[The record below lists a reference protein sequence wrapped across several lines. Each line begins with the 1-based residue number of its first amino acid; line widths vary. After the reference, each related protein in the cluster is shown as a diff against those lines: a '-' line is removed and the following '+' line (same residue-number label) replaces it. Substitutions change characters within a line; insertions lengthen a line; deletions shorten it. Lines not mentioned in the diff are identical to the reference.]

1 MIQFIRAGHAGRFV
15 RPLAGAALLLAC
27 TAPLALADDAEVL
40 ARVNGR
46 DITVGE
52 VNLAKEAFAEQLG
65 QVPETAQQNIL
76 VDVLIDMHVL
86 ADAAEKAG
94 LAGTD
99 LFERR
104 MAFLRNQALRNAFV
118 EEKVQ
123 AAITDEELQARYQ
136 KDVAGYQA
144 PEEVHARH
152 ILVKTDEEAKAII
165 ADLDAGGDFA
175 AIAAEKSLDGS
186 KANGGDLGFFT
197 KGQMVP
203 EFEAAA
209 FDLEAGSYNKVP
221 VKTQFGFHIIKVE
234 EKRTQ
239 PVPSFEEVKEQ
250 VRQVVSRETFG
261 SVMEQLKA
269 EAEIERLG
277 EADVPQTDVVPPA
290 APADPA
296 APAQP

>member
-52 VNLAKEAFAEQLG
+52 VNLAKEAFSEQLG
-65 QVPETAQQNIL
+65 QVPAAGQQRIL

-86 ADAAEKAG
+86 ADAADKAG
-94 LAGTD
+94 LGSTD

-165 ADLDAGGDFA
+165 TELDAGGDFA

-221 VKTQFGFHIIKVE
+221 VKTQFGFHVIKVE

-239 PVPSFEEVKEQ
+239 PVPTFEEVKEQ
-250 VRQVVSRETFG
+250 VRQVVTRETFG
-261 SVMEQLKA
+261 TVMEQIKA
-269 EAEIERLG
+269 EAQIERFD
-277 EADVPQTDVVPPA
+277 EEDVPQTDVVPPA
-290 APADPA
+290 EPA